1 MENSNTPWTPGSW
14 VAEEADFFGDHNII
28 LADSAGDSSAIAAV
42 VSNLRPALEVANNAR
57 LIAAA
62 PEMAALIQKYADAWE
77 AGTGTVYLIDEAKA
91 LLSRIEGE
99 KAAILKGEE

>member
-1 MENSNTPWTPGSW
+1 MENSNTPWTPGPW

-42 VSNLRPALEVANNAR
+42 VSNLRPALEVANNAS

-62 PEMAALIQKYADAWE
+62 PEMAEALRELRDNNRK
-77 AGTGTVYLIDEAKA
+77 GVTGSKA
-91 LLSRIEGE
+91 RDTWTKVNAILASIEG
-99 KAAILKGEE
+99 KS

>member
-1 MENSNTPWTPGSW
+1 MENSNTPWTPGPW

-62 PEMAALIQKYADAWE
+62 PEMAEWLERCADWF
-77 AGTGTVYLIDEAKA
+77 AGGGVEPDCDDIRA
-91 LLSRIEGE
+91 LLAKIKGGE
-99 KAAILKGEE
+99 